1 MISYQIWAFYQ
12 KCCTPACAQE
22 SGRAFLEHAV
32 RIGTDLGASCIFVIS
47 VKNSAQRGISHHIY
61 TLTPSQKPQE
71 KLFFVISAGFCS
83 SVLRLLH
90 FTVVCAHIHNGPAIP
105 LST

>member
-1 MISYQIWAFYQ
+1 MLSYQIWAFYQ
-12 KCCTPACAQE
+12 KCCTPARAE
-22 SGRAFLEHAV
+22 EPGRAFLEHAV
-32 RIGTDLGASCIFVIS
+32 RIATDLGASCIFVIS
-47 VKNSAQRGISHHIY
+47 VNNSALRGISHHIY

-71 KLFFVISAGFCS
+71 KLFFVISAGFGS

-90 FTVVCAHIHNGPAIP
+90 FTGVCARTHNGPAIL